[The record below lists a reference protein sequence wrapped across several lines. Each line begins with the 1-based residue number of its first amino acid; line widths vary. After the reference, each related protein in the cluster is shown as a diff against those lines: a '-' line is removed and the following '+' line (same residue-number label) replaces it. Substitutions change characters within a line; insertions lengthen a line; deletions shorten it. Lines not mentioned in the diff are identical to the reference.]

1 MEGEGRAVVS
11 VLHEQQAAMVRMAI
25 EQTGIVLDG
34 KEFRTVSEF
43 KGGWPE
49 WYGWFM
55 KEVVNSLDD
64 KLIDMLA
71 AESFDPVKFLVRC
84 AREGRKVV
92 LK

>member
-1 MEGEGRAVVS
+1 MEGEGRAVVN
-11 VLHEQQAAMVRMAI
+11 VLHEQQERVVRHAV
-25 EQTGIVLDG
+25 EQAGLSLDG
-34 KEFRTVSEF
+34 KDFRTVSEF
-43 KGGWPE
+43 RGGWPE

-55 KEVVNSLDD
+55 KEVVDRLDD